1 MSWMKYLF
9 RGEPTVEPEIPE
21 MRYPAFSHPAFELFD
36 RLEGEL
42 RDSVHAILQ
51 THVGDRK
58 IITQEDVSL
67 SFQRAC
73 ELMMADLGRKRKASD
88 RLQPSLAVATC
99 MDDIMELEVEDRIEE
114 A

>member
-1 MSWMKYLF
+1 MSWLKYLF
-9 RGEPTVEPEIPE
+9 RGEATVEPEIPE

-36 RLEGEL
+36 RLEAEL
-42 RDSVHAILQ
+42 RDSVHTILQ
-51 THVGDRK
+51 QHLGDRK

-73 ELMMADLGRKRKASD
+73 ELMMAELSRKRKVFDS
-88 RLQPSLAVATC
+88 LQSSLAAATSV
-99 MDDIMELEVEDRIEE
+99 DDIMELDFHDRIEE